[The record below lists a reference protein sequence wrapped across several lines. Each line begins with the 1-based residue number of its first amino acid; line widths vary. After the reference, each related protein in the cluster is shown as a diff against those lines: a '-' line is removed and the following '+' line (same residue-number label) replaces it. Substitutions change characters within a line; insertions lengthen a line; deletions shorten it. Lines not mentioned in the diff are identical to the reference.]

1 MKNVFLVF
9 YHNRNGVSGSSHCAF
24 WTQFTKDPDLASD
37 DNRYVISKYHADP
50 KFNSGMP
57 NTMYGGTIASLIDC
71 HSIWAAMAFAYNN
84 ENREFGSAPYL
95 LYVTGKLSVKYIK
108 PTPLDVPVF
117 LKAWI
122 DGDIGRKIRILCE
135 LGPKGAVT
143 AAGDTVAVMVKY

>member
-1 MKNVFLVF
+1 LKNNKYFQDIWPESTCF
-9 YHNRNGVSGSSHCAF
+9 GCGPSN
-24 WTQFTKDPDLASD
+24 PDGLQIKSCWSD